1 MKKTLLPVALI
12 GAVLLWN
19 CSRTASDISLKSS
32 LDESAAKINTAMT
45 VISESRGY
53 DLMVINDMTKSGDGF
68 SDSITLD
75 LISGVYDFSPDT
87 FVCRHFSMPFW
98 RFDKS
103 DESEML
109 ILNMPQR
116 LVYHPRYLFNPTP
129 PDTVAEND
137 FTITASDYH
146 YYYSFMR
153 RYDYKLTAKFTL
165 KDEDIGM
172 LDVTSAGETFA
183 GRSYVSEYS
192 FTDDYSLLVSYDRG
206 DTAIS
211 AMSLKQGDEI
221 LLGEETVFVR
231 SDFRNKEKQYTL
243 TVGDVTIVR
252 GSAMD
257 SIQVYLDG
265 VLQNTAGAV
274 ITDDDDYGD
283 GSVCHRRDILLTFD
297 DGTTEKLSDLI
308 GPALEILGTLV
319 DPMREMYF
327 ARRIVDHLA
336 FTIYYQQR

>member
-1 MKKTLLPVALI
+1 MRNTLLPVALI
-12 GAVLLWN
+12 AAVLSWN

-129 PDTVAEND
+129 QDTVAEND

-172 LDVTSAGETFA
+172 LDVTSAGETFS

>member
-1 MKKTLLPVALI
+1 MRKTLFSVALI
-12 GAVLLWN
+12 AGVLSWN
-19 CSRTASDISLKSS
+19 CSRTDSDISLKSS

-45 VISESRGY
+45 VISESGGY
-53 DLMVINDMTKSGDGF
+53 DLMIFNDMTKSGDGF

-75 LISGVYDFSPDT
+75 LISGVYDFRPDT
-87 FVCRHFSMPFW
+87 FVCRHFSMPYW
-98 RFDKS
+98 RFDRS
-103 DESEML
+103 DESEMM

-116 LVYHPRYLFNPTP
+116 LVYHPRYLFNPNP

-153 RYDYKLTAKFTL
+153 RYDYKLTAEFTL

-172 LDVTSAGETFA
+172 LDVTSNGETFA
-183 GRSYVSEYS
+183 GRSYASEYS

-211 AMSLKQGDEI
+211 AMALKQGDEI
-221 LLGEETVFVR
+221 LLGEETFFVW
-231 SDFRNKEKQYTL
+231 SDFRKRERQYIL

-265 VLQNTAGAV
+265 VLQNTAGVV
-274 ITDDDDYGD
+274 ITDDDDGD

-308 GPALEILGTLV
+308 GPALEILRTLV

>member
-12 GAVLLWN
+12 AAVLSWN

-129 PDTVAEND
+129 QDTVAEND

-172 LDVTSAGETFA
+172 LDVTSAGETFS

-211 AMSLKQGDEI
+211 AMALKQGDEI
-221 LLGEETVFVR
+221 LLGEETSFVW
-231 SDFRNKEKQYTL
+231 SDFRNREKQYTL

-274 ITDDDDYGD
+274 ITDDDDDGE

>member
-1 MKKTLLPVALI
+1 MRNTLLPVALI
-12 GAVLLWN
+12 AAVLSWN

-129 PDTVAEND
+129 QDTVAEND

-172 LDVTSAGETFA
+172 LDVTSAGETFS

-221 LLGEETVFVR
+221 LLGEETVLVR

-274 ITDDDDYGD
+274 ITDDDDDGD